1 VAVGFGSSQL
11 KSTTN
16 PLAAEN
22 RRVQI
27 VNNIEQQTTV
37 SRR

>member
-1 VAVGFGSSQL
+1 LAIGFGRSQL
-11 KSTTN
+11 KNTTD

-27 VNNIEQQTTV
+27 VNIEQQATV
-37 SRR
+37 GQK